1 MSNKSISDLRAALFA
16 TLEGVKDGTV
26 DLDKARAVNEVAK
39 TIVETAKVEVDYL
52 RVTGG
57 GESEFI
63 DGAIGAD
70 NLPNGITAITRHR
83 LQG

>member
-1 MSNKSISDLRAALFA
+1 MSKTISDLRAALFE
-16 TLEGVKDGTV
+16 TLEGVKAGTV

-52 RVTGG
+52 RVAGG

-63 DGAIGAD
+63 DTGVGTN
-70 NLPNGITAITRHR
+70 NLPPGTPGVTRHR